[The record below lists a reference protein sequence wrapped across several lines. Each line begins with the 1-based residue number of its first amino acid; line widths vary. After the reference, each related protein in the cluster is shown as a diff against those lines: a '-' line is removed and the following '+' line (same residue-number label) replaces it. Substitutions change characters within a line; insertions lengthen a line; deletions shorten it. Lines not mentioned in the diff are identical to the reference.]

1 MKKIMAIL
9 LSLVFVF
16 CFSTLA
22 FATGEEVANG
32 EEIKTD
38 ETVASEDF
46 VYTDGADEYTD
57 GTDDMIAEIYGEDF
71 AAALEE
77 GEFDPNALYEAMGLE
92 KSTIIMAMLLIF
104 TILLFIPVLI
114 ILIVY
119 ISKNS
124 KLKAKIKNYELTYG
138 VIYDKD
144 VLKDMANIPPQN
156 YNYNPQTF
164 VPQYPVNNPP
174 QQNQDISAFSDAL
187 KKESNKENN
196 DGGNL

>member
-9 LSLVFVF
+9 LSLILAFG
-16 CFSTLA
+16 FSTLA
-22 FATGEEVANG
+22 FATGEEVLDESVAG
-32 EEIKTD
+32 EES
-38 ETVASEDF
+38 V
-46 VYTDGADEYTD
+46 YTD

-92 KSTIIMAMLLIF
+92 KSTIIMAMLVLF
-104 TILLFIPVLI
+104 AVLLFVPVLI
-114 ILIVY
+114 VLIVF

-124 KLKAKIKNYELTYG
+124 KIKEKIKNYELTYG
-138 VIYDKD
+138 VVYDKE

-164 VPQYPVNNPP
+164 VPQEPLNNAP
-174 QQNQDISAFSDAL
+174 QQNSDISAFSDAL
-187 KKESNKENN
+187 KKESEKENN